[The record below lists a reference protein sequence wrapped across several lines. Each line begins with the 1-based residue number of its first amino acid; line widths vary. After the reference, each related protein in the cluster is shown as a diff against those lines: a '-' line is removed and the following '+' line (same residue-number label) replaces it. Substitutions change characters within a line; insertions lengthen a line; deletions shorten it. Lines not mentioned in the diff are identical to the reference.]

1 MKSTQHGLRQG
12 LTGKMF
18 FFYQLYITMAA
29 SLLVNQTFAIPFN
42 FFPCASAIDANADR
56 LPRGYVII
64 LANVQKQRGI
74 IFHASYSRSGSRGNF
89 QKLQYQSTGESFSE
103 AVPLPLDAL

>member
-1 MKSTQHGLRQG
+1 MVSDKVSQE
-12 LTGKMF
+12 KW
-18 FFYQLYITMAA
+18 FFYKLYITMAA

-42 FFPCASAIDANADR
+42 FFPALVLLMLTLLDCPEDMSKFW
-56 LPRGYVII
+56 PMS
-64 LANVQKQRGI
+64 KRGI

>member
-1 MKSTQHGLRQG
+1 MVSDKVSQE
-12 LTGKMF
+12 KW
-18 FFYQLYITMAA
+18 FFYKLYITMAA

-89 QKLQYQSTGESFSE
+89 QKLQYQSTGEIFSK